1 MESSFV
7 GLLDYIYTSA
17 SAYTHTK
24 IATGK
29 LGILLKAITEIL
41 ETQMKPLFHPQPLHT
56 LARTHHL
63 QPLKPHSRLSQATP
77 ATCVGDWGWHLEG
90 QVDYVSGTAWHS
102 KRTKMPSNLLSLVL
116 NLQHTCSASSGTCG
130 IPVLPWFTIP
140 LPSELSMPPAASP
153 PSHPLWPSIK
163 ELKARK
169 HHHSWY
175 GSWCST
181 KHSTGPYREKERLYH
196 HVSWAISIIVHLP
209 ESCTSK
215 EHNLRKKS
223 LSEICLQK
231 DSLV

>member
-90 QVDYVSGTAWHS
+90 QVDCLWHCMTQQKDQNAFQSPQSGLEPATH
-102 KRTKMPSNLLSLVL
+102 LLSFIRDLWHPCSTMVHYPP
-116 NLQHTCSASSGTCG
+116 LQQG
-130 IPVLPWFTIP
+130 
-140 LPSELSMPPAASP
+140 PSELSMAAASP

-175 GSWCST
+175 GS
-181 KHSTGPYREKERLYH
+181 
-196 HVSWAISIIVHLP
+196 
-209 ESCTSK
+209 
-215 EHNLRKKS
+215 
-223 LSEICLQK
+223 
-231 DSLV
+231 